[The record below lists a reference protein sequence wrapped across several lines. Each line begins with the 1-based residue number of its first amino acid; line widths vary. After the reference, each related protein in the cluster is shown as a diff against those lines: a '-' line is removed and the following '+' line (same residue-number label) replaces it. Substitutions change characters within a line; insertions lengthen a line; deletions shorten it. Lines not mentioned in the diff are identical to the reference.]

1 MDTKEQRKLEETTT
15 LSIYCHQTHVT
26 KVIDNRENCCKYLQ
40 AKFALNFAV
49 VAFNHISDFKVRFL
63 ASPLGSKSFKKSCFY
78 VDFLHA
84 PPLLNKTSQPS
95 VPSLQHIRHCVRTS
109 YITFPM
115 LLPSCFLISSGQF
128 VVLSLQMGRE
138 WRKKE
143 RTVWTKHPH

>member
-109 YITFPM
+109 YTTFPM

-143 RTVWTKHPH
+143 RTV